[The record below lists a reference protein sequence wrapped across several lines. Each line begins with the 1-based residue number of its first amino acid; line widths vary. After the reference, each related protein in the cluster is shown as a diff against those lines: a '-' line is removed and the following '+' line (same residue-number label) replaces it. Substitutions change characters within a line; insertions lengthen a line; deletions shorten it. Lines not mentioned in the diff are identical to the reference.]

1 MHGWRRVGAAVL
13 VVVGCAHAPAETA
26 AAPAPVSRC
35 AARMSPTSE
44 GEHGVTGALA
54 QLDAQLR
61 AAHQAARVEAC
72 GRLGEERLVIRWA
85 FGKLEARWRG
95 QLLTPEGLDVIPASY
110 HPLKDV
116 AHAVLLA
123 SLLFE
128 APPGPA
134 RDQKVAAAIA
144 AIDAVLAEVDG
155 AGPASRLIP
164 PEQIPRQGRMLE
176 LTRAALVKLAAGGLP
191 EAERRQYFAAVR
203 PDVVENLRVV
213 AEELLRNLDREVKEI
228 RRKAEAQDPRAWDSV
243 LVLAASVHQARA
255 RELGVQYFERLLA
268 EPVGE
273 GARNERRLVVS
284 EGVFAEADQYG
295 LLALHL
301 VDQAASADV
310 FGDPLRLQ
318 WDALGDPGG
327 ALDAVLPR

>member
-1 MHGWRRVGAAVL
+1 MNGWRGVGAAAL
-13 VVVGCAHAPAETA
+13 VAFGCAHAPAETA
-26 AAPAPVSRC
+26 APVKASRC
-35 AARMSPTSE
+35 TAGLTPTSE
-44 GEHGVTGALA
+44 GEHGVVGALA
-54 QLDAQLR
+54 QLNAQLR

-72 GRLGEERLVIRWA
+72 GQLGGDRLVIRWM
-85 FGKLEARWRG
+85 FGRLEARWRG
-95 QLLTPEGLDVIPASY
+95 QLLTPEGLDILPASY

-123 SLLFE
+123 SLLFD
-128 APPGPA
+128 APAGPA
-134 RDQKVAAAIA
+134 RDQEVAAAIG
-144 AIDAVLAEVDG
+144 AIDAVLAEIDG
-155 AGPASRLIP
+155 AGPASKLIP
-164 PEQIPRQGRMLE
+164 PEQLPRQGRMLE
-176 LTRAALVKLAAGGLP
+176 RTREALVKFAAGRLP

-203 PDVVENLRVV
+203 PDVVESLRVV
-213 AEELLRNLDREVKEI
+213 AAELVRNLDREVREV
-228 RRKAEAQDPRAWDSV
+228 RRKVEAQDPRAWDSV

-284 EGVFAEADQYG
+284 ESVFAQADQYG